1 MLCIVLLVS
10 LFFIAVLHQTL
21 VANINVLCGVLKDFL
36 RSLKEPL
43 LTRNLFGAFSLA
55 ADSTKD
61 EESLSM
67 IFEAVAELPDA
78 NKDTLA
84 YLMLHLQK

>member
-1 MLCIVLLVS
+1 MADI
-10 LFFIAVLHQTL
+10 H
-21 VANINVLCGVLKDFL
+21 VLCGVLKDFL

-43 LTRNLFGAFSLA
+43 LTRALFGAFALA
-55 ADSTKD
+55 ADLTKD

-67 IFEAVAELPDA
+67 MFEAIAELPDA

-84 YLMLHLQK
+84 YLMLHLRK